1 MEVRIARIRKGLK
14 LKELAELV
22 GISVNSLVKIEK
34 GETKL
39 PRVQTINKLCEVLD
53 KTAQELF
60 FNNL

>member
-34 GETKL
+34 
-39 PRVQTINKLCEVLD
+39 
-53 KTAQELF
+53 
-60 FNNL
+60 